1 MKERFIENINER
13 TVAKPTKKY
22 INFVESFIDRLVWT
36 FAKTMPE
43 IPHYYIVRGNLSKED
58 QKTFDEF
65 KLFIEKNGYIKKFYG
80 KDYQYTD
87 INGYKY
93 CFIEDIL
100 NREKL
105 KNITKIYDLFFNKL
119 LF

>member
-1 MKERFIENINER
+1 MKKIIKLIKNYE
-13 TVAKPTKKY
+13 
-22 INFVESFIDRLVWT
+22 WT

-65 KLFIEKNGYIKKFYG
+65 KLFIEKNGYIKKFYE
-80 KDYQYTD
+80 KEYQYTD

-93 CFIEDIL
+93 WFIEDIL

-105 KNITKIYDLFFNKL
+105 NN
-119 LF
+119 